1 MSMAGGNP
9 SLTLDFAV
17 NTTMLDRALTDADRR
32 IVAATKGTGSTVD
45 RLMDSWGSG
54 IARKLQAAIG
64 AGFAM
69 KIVDDALRKVVDGVK
84 SGKTG
89 EEIGMALAEGIAE
102 GLKSLPIV
110 GPLGELA
117 AMAFDPLMGGAMGA
131 AEGRANAIAMQQARI
146 DAEKEYQRLLAFGF
160 SEEEARLAKKAE
172 MERSIRES
180 AAKAQEQFNQT
191 EKKYDEDAYQRA
203 LKAAESAPDS
213 PSRFLARFGPTGNLI
228 PAGGDVDREMFRTSE
243 SLTAE
248 ASAGQARVRAAM
260 DAALTQVQMQFD
272 RETADREARAA
283 SDMARAEKERATQQE
298 RAAAEE
304 ERRIKAQEDAYDSFI
319 RGNTQE
325 AILALEAQLQQA
337 GTAAAP
343 SRGQRLADLMA
354 GMDTG
359 IATGD
364 TALGSFT
371 FATGDAAQISRDIL
385 DKATQQLAVLER
397 MEDLQR
403 QLVDIREGLN

>member
-1 MSMAGGNP
+1 MSMSQANAALIIDTYAETSRLGITLTQAERMVDQASQRMGQKVDSSFGQVGNKVIRM
-9 SLTLDFAV
+9 LGAAV
-17 NTTMLDRALTDADRR
+17 
-32 IVAATKGTGSTVD
+32 
-45 RLMDSWGSG
+45 
-54 IARKLQAAIG
+54 G
-64 AGFAM
+64 AGLAI
-69 KIVDDALRKVVDGVK
+69 KVLDDALRKLADGIRE
-84 SGKTG
+84 GQG
-89 EEIGMALAEGIAE
+89 AQEIGLAIGDAVAE
-102 GLKSLPIV
+102 SLKSVPVV
-110 GPLGELA
+110 GALGELA

-180 AAKAQEQFNQT
+180 AAKAAEQFNQT
-191 EKKYDEDAYQRA
+191 EKKYDEEAYQRA
-203 LKAAESAPDS
+203 LEQDKSLGKGLLALASQGPGLG
-213 PSRFLARFGPTGNLI
+213 FLRPE
-228 PAGGDVDREMFRTSE
+228 AGVNREMFRTSE

-272 RETADREARAA
+272 RETADRQARSA
-283 SDMARAEKERATQQE
+283 SEMARAEKERAAQQKQ
-298 RAAAEE
+298 AAEEE
-304 ERRIKAQEDAYDSFI
+304 ERRIKAQEDAYDRFI

-359 IATGD
+359 IATGE
-364 TALGSFT
+364 TALGAFT

-403 QLVDIREGLN
+403 QLVELREGLN

>member
-45 RLMDSWGSG
+45 RLMDKVSSG
-54 IARKLQAAIG
+54 ITAKLGAAISSG
-64 AGFAM
+64 LAL
-69 KIVDDALRKVVDGVK
+69 KLIDDALRKVAQGLEQSQGVKEIGAAIGNGIVESIRAIPIAGGIMDITAQLGDLALGGPMARDRAFAGAQASMEQRNAALAAGPGFMRELQMAGASEPERAAMEREQELARLTAIGQRAKAGRTQMVDGVEMEL
-84 SGKTG
+84 
-89 EEIGMALAEGIAE
+89 EEG
-102 GLKSLPIV
+102 V
-110 GPLGELA
+110 LA
-117 AMAFDPLMGGAMGA
+117 AVQAAIEAGMKAFDDR
-131 AEGRANAIAMQQARI
+131 RAARI
-146 DAEKEYQRLLAFGF
+146 
-160 SEEEARLAKKAE
+160 
-172 MERSIRES
+172 
-180 AAKAQEQFNQT
+180 AQELERVAK
-191 EKKYDEDAYQRA
+191 EK
-203 LKAAESAPDS
+203 
-213 PSRFLARFGPTGNLI
+213 
-228 PAGGDVDREMFRTSE
+228 
-243 SLTAE
+243 
-248 ASAGQARVRAAM
+248 ASAEQSLR
-260 DAALTQVQMQFD
+260 
-272 RETADREARAA
+272 RE
-283 SDMARAEKERATQQE
+283 QE

-319 RGNTQE
+319 RGNTQD
-325 AILALEAQLQQA
+325 AIMALEAQLQQA

-397 MEDLQR
+397 IEDIQR
-403 QLVDIREGLN
+403 QIADMREGLN